1 MYILFKEIAGV
12 NSVIEGNAKL
22 WRYMDFTKL
31 VSLLATQSIYLR
43 RSDEFK
49 DVFEGVLFGYGVE
62 NAREDIEAMFSEA
75 GCSERFIQTRLEEAE
90 ELAND
95 VIERAERNRKNVFI
109 NCWHLN
115 EYESAA
121 MWDLYLKSNEGI
133 AIQTTFD
140 KIKQSLNVCKE
151 EIFIGKVKYIDHT
164 KQKNLTESYLEPFFT
179 KRISFKHEQEVRLVY
194 ALTPYHEEYDEN
206 SDVKG
211 KGIQVSLT
219 DLIERVYV
227 SPDADSWFVDVV
239 KVVLEKFDIDA
250 EVVHSDLYTIK

>member
-1 MYILFKEIAGV
+1 MFKEIAGV
-12 NSVIEGNAKL
+12 NSDIEGSAKL

-31 VSLLATQSIYLR
+31 VSLLANQSIYLR

-75 GCSERFIQTRLEEAE
+75 GCSERFIQNQLEKAE
-90 ELAND
+90 EVAND

-140 KIKQSLNVCKE
+140 KIKRSLNVCKE
-151 EIFIGKVKYIDHT
+151 EVFIGKVKYIDHT
-164 KQKNLTESYLEPFFT
+164 KHKNLIESYLEPFFT

-194 ALTPYHEEYDEN
+194 ALTPHHEEYVEN
-206 SDVKG
+206 PVEIG
-211 KGIQVSLT
+211 KNIQVNLA

-227 SPDADSWFVDVV
+227 SPDADPWFVDIV
-239 KVVLEKFDIDA
+239 KVVLGKFNINV
-250 EVVHSDLYTIK
+250 EVIHSDLYKIK

>member
-1 MYILFKEIAGV
+1 MFKEIVGV
-12 NSVIEGNAKL
+12 NSDIKGDAKL

-31 VSLLATQSIYLR
+31 VSLLSTQSIYLC

-62 NAREDIEAMFSEA
+62 DAREDLEKIFS
-75 GCSERFIQTRLEEAE
+75 GSRTSERFIQAQLEKAE
-90 ELAND
+90 KLVDYTMWLSEQ
-95 VIERAERNRKNVFI
+95 NRKNVFI

-121 MWDLYLKSNEGI
+121 MWDLYLKSSEGI

-140 KIKQSLNVCKE
+140 KIKKSLNVCKE
-151 EIFIGKVKYIDHT
+151 DIFIGEVKYIDHT
-164 KQKNLTESYLEPFFT
+164 KQRNLTESYLEPFFT

-194 ALTPYHEEYDEN
+194 ALTPHHEEYVEN

-211 KGIQVSLT
+211 KSIQVSLT

-227 SPDADSWFVDVV
+227 SPDADAWFVDVV
-239 KVVLEKFDIDA
+239 KVVLAKFNIDA
-250 EVVHSDLYTIK
+250 EVVHSDLYKIK